1 MRRISTD
8 ILITLLVVL
17 LQTTVARFL
26 AIGGLT
32 PDLVLLWVVYLSIRR
47 GTVAGTTA
55 GFFAGLA
62 VDMLSGADGMLGLA
76 ALAKTVAGFAA
87 GYFYNDNKTVQTL
100 GSYRFILIVALAAFL
115 HNLIYFAIFL
125 QGSDIGVWGAVAY
138 YGLPAAAY
146 TAAAALI
153 PMFVFARRHPA

>member
-1 MRRISTD
+1 MRRIFTD
-8 ILITLLVVL
+8 ILITLVVVL

-26 AIGGLT
+26 AIGGLP
-32 PDLVLLWVVYLSIRR
+32 PDIVLLWVVYLSLRHGAI
-47 GTVAGTTA
+47 AGTAA

-76 ALAKTVAGFAA
+76 ALSKTVAGFAA
-87 GYFYNDNKTVQTL
+87 GYFYNDNKTLQTL
-100 GSYRFILIVALAAFL
+100 GSYRFILIAAFAALL

-125 QGSDIGVWGAVAY
+125 QGSDIGWWGAVAY